1 MNQTDSGM
9 EARQLFL
16 SEYQAVLSTISV
28 DVAGYPFG
36 SVVPYCVNQSGLPVI
51 LISDIAQHTKNILAD
66 NRVSLITLER
76 NMTDQQAAG
85 RVTLVG
91 DAEKL
96 ASADADSMSRYYT
109 YFPHSRDYHKTHGF
123 DFYVIKP
130 KRIRFIGGF
139 GRIHWLDADVFL
151 KPNIFGLE
159 EENQIIDHMNVDHAD
174 AIKHYCDIENIDISS
189 DDNPVMVGIDVEG
202 IHIRI
207 GSAIHRVVFPESL
220 QDSKDARKVLVEMS
234 RQGK

>member
-1 MNQTDSGM
+1 MNKTDSGI

-36 SVVPYCVNQSGLPVI
+36 SVVPYCVNQAGLPVI
-51 LISDIAQHTKNILAD
+51 LISDIAQHTKNILVD

-76 NMTDQQAAG
+76 NMADQQAAG

-96 ASADADSMSRYYT
+96 AHADADSMSRYYT
-109 YFPHSRDYHKTHGF
+109 YYPHARDYHKTHGF

-139 GRIHWLDADVFL
+139 GRIHWLDKEVFL
-151 KPNIFGLE
+151 KPNIFCFDE
-159 EENQIIDHMNVDHAD
+159 ESRIIEHMNDDHAD
-174 AIKHYCDIENIDISS
+174 AVKHYCDIENIDTTI
-189 DDNPVMVGIDVEG
+189 DDKPVMVGIDAEG

-207 GSAIHRVVFPESL
+207 DSAIHRVAFPEPI
-220 QDSKDARKVLVEMS
+220 QDSKDARKALVEMS
-234 RQGK
+234 RQGQ